1 MQPGEDRKV
10 PRRESLQNA
19 ALLLATFA
27 LVLWGLCSLLGCGLA
42 EPCRGYLPGALDS
55 LHGFATFMWRGAK
68 GVFLFWLAWGTSTTF
83 AERV

>member
-10 PRRESLQNA
+10 PQRESLQNA

-27 LVLWGLCSLLGCGLA
+27 LVLWGLCSLLGCGMA
-42 EPCRGYLPGALDS
+42 EPYRAYLPGAFDS
-55 LHGFATFMWRGAK
+55 LYGFAMFVWRGVKCA
-68 GVFLFWLAWGTSTTF
+68 FLFWLAWGTLTTF